1 MEERGRGPGA
11 QPESVNTRID
21 YSIHNSIHQSP
32 VNNGNDS
39 NQITTKRLF
48 EIRIFRMDV
57 LVVEWASWNLIRSSG
72 KATTNLGGFLMPL
85 CWLTSTNS
93 ISQNIIDERISQSMN
108 AL

>member
-48 EIRIFRMDV
+48 EIRIFRIDV

-72 KATTNLGGFLMPL
+72 MAFSCHCVGLRRPTLFLK
-85 CWLTSTNS
+85 
-93 ISQNIIDERISQSMN
+93 ISSMN
-108 AL
+108 EYHNQ